1 MDTPPFGEWHPDCLS
16 QLRGLMRQAL
26 FSPEGW
32 AETLYVPPLH
42 SWLMLRTALMWERV
56 GVTLSLPFAGVHI
69 VEATKQL
76 YRPVTV
82 RATRRASRLAPVL
95 VPSPAACTRY
105 GERF

>member
-1 MDTPPFGEWHPDCLS
+1 
-16 QLRGLMRQAL
+16 MRQAL

-76 YRPVTV
+76 YRPVAV
-82 RATRRASRLAPVL
+82 RAARRATRLAPVL
-95 VPSPAACTRY
+95 VPSPAACTGLRNAPL
-105 GERF
+105 EQDQFR